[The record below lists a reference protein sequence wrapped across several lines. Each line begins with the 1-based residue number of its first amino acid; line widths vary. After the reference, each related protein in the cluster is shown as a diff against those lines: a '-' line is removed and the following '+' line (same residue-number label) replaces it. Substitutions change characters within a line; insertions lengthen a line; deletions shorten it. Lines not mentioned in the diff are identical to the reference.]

1 MGTVYLSHTRGGQ
14 PVAFKVIRREYG
26 QDPDFRRRFEQ
37 EVRSARRVQGHHLVP
52 VVDHDTAGAL
62 PWIAS
67 VFVPGLSLADALAV
81 QGPLPLPAVFQLVGC
96 TARALGSIHAAD
108 VVHRDLKPGNIL
120 LGSTGAYVIDFGIAR
135 AADAT
140 QLTRSGG
147 VIGTPQY
154 MSPEH
159 VLGEPVTAATDLFS
173 LGLIAAVAVTGRHP
187 YGEGGATALG
197 VRIANTERIPPD
209 LGGYPAPLRAL
220 LERCLTAEPAARI
233 TTDELAELCEREAGR
248 PLRTFDGWLPAPL
261 MERIAR
267 REAAAARPPAPTPT
281 PTATPTQPDGAAH
294 LAGRP
299 TVSAPP
305 PVDAS
310 VRPGACAVA
319 DEHAVAHACQA
330 HPHPAAGR
338 RRRRRRGPCRDRHV
352 GDREAR
358 RRYGGRKRHRR
369 GRKAHRHPDR
379 HLVTVDLVLRLA
391 EGRVHARLQGQALHP
406 PRSGIQHRHTRGP
419 GRAEAVPRRR
429 DRPGR
434 RHGTHLPGLG

>member
-1 MGTVYLSHTRGGQ
+1 MGRISRTGQRVVVMMRRTRKRGDRDGANGG
-14 PVAFKVIRREYG
+14 
-26 QDPDFRRRFEQ
+26 
-37 EVRSARRVQGHHLVP
+37 
-52 VVDHDTAGAL
+52 
-62 PWIAS
+62 
-67 VFVPGLSLADALAV
+67 
-81 QGPLPLPAVFQLVGC
+81 
-96 TARALGSIHAAD
+96 
-108 VVHRDLKPGNIL
+108 
-120 LGSTGAYVIDFGIAR
+120 
-135 AADAT
+135 
-140 QLTRSGG
+140 
-147 VIGTPQY
+147 
-154 MSPEH
+154 
-159 VLGEPVTAATDLFS
+159 
-173 LGLIAAVAVTGRHP
+173 HP

-330 HPHPAAGR
+330 HPHPAPR
-338 RRRRRRGPCRDRHV
+338 CRPSP
-352 GDREAR
+352 ASS
-358 RRYGGRKRHRR
+358 
-369 GRKAHRHPDR
+369 PW
-379 HLVTVDLVLRLA
+379 
-391 EGRVHARLQGQALHP
+391 P
-406 PRSGIQHRHTRGP
+406 
-419 GRAEAVPRRR
+419 
-429 DRPGR
+429 
-434 RHGTHLPGLG
+434 LP